1 MNCEFF
7 KRTLGVAV
15 VSAPLLWGLRAP
27 AAEEVTLD
35 WIKSLR
41 SDLKADRTVLL
52 APQLPLSRE
61 ESDKFWPLY
70 RSYRAEVDK
79 VNDETVKLV
88 LEYADLYPDVPEE
101 KASELIDR
109 YLKIEANLLKVKGKY
124 LKKMQKVLP
133 ATKVFHFAQLDN
145 RLDLGVRVGLASSIP
160 MLAAG
165 RNKAQ

>member
-1 MNCEFF
+1 MNCELL
-7 KRTLGVAV
+7 KRGLAMAA
-15 VSAPLLWGLRAP
+15 SALLLLSTGAF
-27 AAEEVTLD
+27 AAEDVTLD

-41 SDLKADRTVLL
+41 SDLKADRTVLI
-52 APQLPLSRE
+52 AQGLPLTRE

-79 VNDETVKLV
+79 INDETVKLV
-88 LEYADLYPDVPEE
+88 LEYADLYPDVPDE
-101 KASELIDR
+101 KAREMVDR
-109 YLKIEANLLKVKGKY
+109 YLKIEANLLKVRGKY

-160 MLAAG
+160 MLASG
-165 RNKAQ
+165 RNK

>member
-1 MNCEFF
+1 
-7 KRTLGVAV
+7 
-15 VSAPLLWGLRAP
+15 
-27 AAEEVTLD
+27 
-35 WIKSLR
+35 LR
-41 SDLKADRTVLL
+41 SDLKADRTALIAERL
-52 APQLPLSRE
+52 TLSRE

-79 VNDETVKLV
+79 INDETVKLV
-88 LEYADLYPDVPEE
+88 LEYADLYPDVPEH
-101 KASELIDR
+101 KASEMLDR

-160 MLAAG
+160 MLTG
-165 RNKAQ
+165 RNKPQ

>member
-1 MNCEFF
+1 MNCELL
-7 KRTLGVAV
+7 KRGLAMAA
-15 VSAPLLWGLRAP
+15 SALLLLSTRAF
-27 AAEEVTLD
+27 AAEDVTLD

-41 SDLKADRTVLL
+41 SDLKADRTVLI
-52 APQLPLSRE
+52 AQGLPLTRE

-79 VNDETVKLV
+79 INDETVKLV
-88 LEYADLYPDVPEE
+88 LEYADLYPDVPDE
-101 KASELIDR
+101 KAREMVDR
-109 YLKIEANLLKVKGKY
+109 YLKIEANLLKVRGKY

-160 MLAAG
+160 MLASG
-165 RNKAQ
+165 RNK